1 MIWIIVAIIGIAGLT
16 SLFDTNPDRTMN
28 EYCKLE
34 CKESKIRDCS
44 ICC

>member
-1 MIWIIVAIIGIAGLT
+1 MLWIIIAIIGVAGLT
-16 SLFDTNPDRTMN
+16 ALFENNSESAMD

-34 CKESKIRDCS
+34 CKERKIRDCS